1 MSEDQIEQEEFAY
14 CPAHIQLIS
23 SHDRL
28 CSKVDWIIKLMLANL
43 FSVVLTLVTMVGGL
57 LYYIAKG

>member
-1 MSEDQIEQEEFAY
+1 MPETQQEEFEY
-14 CPAHIQLIS
+14 CPAHKQLIS